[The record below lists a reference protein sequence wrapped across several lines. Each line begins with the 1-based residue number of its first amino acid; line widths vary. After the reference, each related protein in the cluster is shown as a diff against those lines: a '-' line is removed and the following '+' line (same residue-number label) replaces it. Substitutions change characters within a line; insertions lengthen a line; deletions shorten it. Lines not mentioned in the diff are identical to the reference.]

1 MSNQVQCPNC
11 GGYKITSK
19 EVILRQKTPVSSSQR
34 LIHAV
39 IYLVIL
45 GLILVGLSEGYTT
58 LGICALPLYVTVFV
72 LIERSKTKIVGQA
85 YHFTCLICAYHWEW
99 GEGQPWPKVYVNP
112 ELIAKGA
119 QKLEEEEEAER
130 RRQQEAA
137 ALYYLTHKK

>member
-19 EVILRQKTPVSSSQR
+19 KVILRQKTPVSSSQR
-34 LIHAV
+34 VMHAI
-39 IYLVIL
+39 IYLGIL
-45 GLILVGLSEGYTT
+45 GLILVGLSEGYTI
-58 LGICALPLYVTVFV
+58 LAVFALPLYVTAMV
-72 LIERSKTKIVGQA
+72 LIERSKTKIVGHA

-99 GEGQPWPKVYVNP
+99 SEGQPWPKVYVNP

-119 QKLEEEEEAER
+119 QKLEEEEAER